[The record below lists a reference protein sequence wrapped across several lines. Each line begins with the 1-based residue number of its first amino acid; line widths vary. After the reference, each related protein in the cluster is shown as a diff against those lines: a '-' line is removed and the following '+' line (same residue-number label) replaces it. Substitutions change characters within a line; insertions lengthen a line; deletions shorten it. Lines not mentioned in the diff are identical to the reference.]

1 MFLVTCSWPSWRL
14 VTVATAIRLCRSPT
28 PVGHHE
34 PCANR
39 VLVCLFFLYRVF
51 LGATRRP
58 LVRRGDGPERRG
70 CIFFGCHGRIFFFLL
85 FFFLFEDRGRSGR
98 LVGRQETRG
107 QTRITEPGSVFDEAC
122 AFLESGSRRRPTRAA
137 AGVFGSTFSLTFQ
150 PHCLVNDVVGRE
162 TRLDAAATPA
172 GPPPSTPAP
181 PARAAA
187 PTPSCDGMRLGSMA
201 GGHSDRIPLAAG
213 RTSFDSTRPTHR
225 RAATKKKKKRN
236 NRTLLAQQRRPST
249 RFGDATSSE
258 IRTKEEGT
266 RSAASVVSREADDA
280 AETGAGDRR
289 PPSRRRPATE
299 RRRPRPAQVALT
311 RITVRGELE
320 AKKRKKRNA
329 STQL

>member
-1 MFLVTCSWPSWRL
+1 MP
-14 VTVATAIRLCRSPT
+14 
-28 PVGHHE
+28 
-34 PCANR
+34 
-39 VLVCLFFLYRVF
+39 FFLYRVF

-98 LVGRQETRG
+98 LVGWQETRG

-172 GPPPSTPAP
+172 GPPPP
-181 PARAAA
+181 P
-187 PTPSCDGMRLGSMA
+187 PP
-201 GGHSDRIPLAAG
+201 P
-213 RTSFDSTRPTHR
+213 RTSSRTDPELRWDATRIDGWRPFGSHSTGSRSNVFRLDPSD
-225 RAATKKKKKRN
+225 ASPCGDKKKKKRN

>member
-172 GPPPSTPAP
+172 GPPSTPAP
-181 PARAAA
+181 PHEQPHRPRAAMG
-187 PTPSCDGMRLGSMA
+187 CD
-201 GGHSDRIPLAAG
+201 SDRWLAAI
-213 RTSFDSTRPTHR
+213 RIAFHWQPVERLSTRPVR
-225 RAATKKKKKRN
+225 RIAVRQQKKR
-236 NRTLLAQQRRPST
+236 R
-249 RFGDATSSE
+249 
-258 IRTKEEGT
+258 KET
-266 RSAASVVSREADDA
+266 
-280 AETGAGDRR
+280 
-289 PPSRRRPATE
+289 TE
-299 RRRPRPAQVALT
+299 RFSLNNDGLRLGLATPRHPRYERKRKGRVAPRRLCRERPTTRPRPAPVIA
-311 RITVRGELE
+311 VRRLG
-320 AKKRKKRNA
+320 AGPQPSDADRVQRRWR
-329 STQL
+329 